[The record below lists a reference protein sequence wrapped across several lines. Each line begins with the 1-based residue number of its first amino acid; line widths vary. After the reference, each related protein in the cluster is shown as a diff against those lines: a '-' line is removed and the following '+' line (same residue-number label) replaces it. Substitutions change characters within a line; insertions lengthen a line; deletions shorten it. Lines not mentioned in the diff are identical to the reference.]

1 MPKQFP
7 DNATPTNPASEAF
20 SPDKRPR
27 IILDCDP
34 GVDDAMAIIAAARWA
49 DLVGITTVAGN
60 VELEHT
66 TANACR
72 MRELLGLDV
81 EVHTGAEGPLVG
93 AQEFAHEVHGT
104 TGLGSLVLPEPTRG
118 ADSDDAVGW
127 LVETTRA
134 EEGLH
139 LVPIGPLTNVALAL
153 RADPGMAE
161 RVASITLM
169 GGAALSVGN
178 VTAAAEFN
186 VYADPEAADEVFRS
200 GAPLTMVGLNL
211 THQVRMGSA
220 HGRVCATFGTPVGDA
235 MAELLEFYTTFHVAE
250 EETEDGPVHDPC
262 AVLAVTHP
270 HLFEMASR
278 PVRVEVDGTH
288 TRGMT
293 VVDERGPRAEVPF
306 NCDVAY
312 EADAE
317 ALIDLVMQSVREA

>member
-1 MPKQFP
+1 MV
-7 DNATPTNPASEAF
+7 DSSDDV
-20 SPDKRPR
+20 SPGGRPR

-34 GVDDAMAIIAAARWA
+34 GVDDAMAIITATRWA
-49 DLVGITTVAGN
+49 DLVGITSVAGN

-72 MRELLGLDV
+72 MRELLDLDV
-81 EVHTGAEGPLVG
+81 EVHAGAAGPLVG
-93 AQEFAHEVHGT
+93 AQEFAHDVHGA
-104 TGLGSLVLPEPTRG
+104 TGLGDLVLPEPTRG
-118 ADSDDAVGW
+118 PDSDDAVGW

-153 RADPGMAE
+153 RADPDMAN

-186 VYADPEAADEVFRS
+186 VYADPEAADEVFRC

-211 THQVRMGSA
+211 THQVRMGSV

-250 EETEDGPVHDPC
+250 DETEDGPVHDPC

-270 HLFEMASR
+270 HLFSVEAR
-278 PVRVEVDGTH
+278 PVHVEVDGTH

-293 VVDERGPRAEVPF
+293 VVDERGPWAGGPF

-312 EADAE
+312 GADAE
-317 ALIDLVMQSVREA
+317 ALIDLVMQAVREA